1 MSAADGANPGHG
13 EDPRR
18 VVERLGLA
26 DAEYLILDSRGAG
39 GETQSRAHLAFRQDR
54 QGVASWLAEPAPVGA
69 LDFVSPNAHLAVG
82 GILKEPAEMM
92 DDLLALVEAD
102 DSGGEHSLLRE
113 LADFEAEHGLSLRE
127 DLVATLGGDFA
138 FAFDGPWLPTP
149 SWKLVLEVNDAGR
162 LQSTL
167 ATLVEE
173 WNRDAATAEGEPRP
187 TLSLSQ
193 EAIDGRVVYDL
204 RTSNGN
210 DLAHFLFVD
219 GYRRR
224 RTLAGPARRG
234 GRAARRRRHPRR
246 LVELPRSSAAR
257 RPVELLRRRLSE
269 PRRGDGRP
277 G

>member
-1 MSAADGANPGHG
+1 MARQICDNQDNDCDQKIDEEVTRPCGPQMMGVCKPGT
-13 EDPRR
+13 EKC
-18 VVERLGLA
+18 A
-26 DAEYLILDSRGAG
+26 
-39 GETQSRAHLAFRQDR
+39 
-54 QGVASWLAEPAPVGA
+54 
-69 LDFVSPNAHLAVG
+69 
-82 GILKEPAEMM
+82 
-92 DDLLALVEAD
+92 
-102 DSGGEHSLLRE
+102 SGGEHSMIRE
-113 LADFEAEHGLSLRE
+113 LAEFEAEHGLSLRE

-193 EAIDGRVVYDL
+193 EAIDGQVVYDL
-204 RTSNGN
+204 RSSNGN

-219 GYRRR
+219 GYVVR
-224 RTLAGPARRG
+224 RTLEGSARRG

-246 LVELPRSSAAR
+246 LIELPRSSAA
-257 RPVELLRRRLSE
+257 
-269 PRRGDGRP
+269 
-277 G
+277 